1 MSKKEK
7 EIIPHIIEP
16 FKSGNTIVNKYEEFF
31 EDNVGN
37 AAIKTYVDFKDKK
50 GKLNERFLLYVN
62 WQQNKTELAGKDKSK
77 FIENLFNPI
86 TELDN
91 DYYDGYLNYYFKH
104 NNSIFLAYIYQS
116 YVENKKSYLSYMIFE
131 LTDNAELS
139 VNESAT
145 PFKEDSFEERMQQ
158 LYKKKMIKDYY
169 FYTMYYDMESKFSNE
184 KVYIGKKAKYLCHLY
199 IDQYTKI
206 EE

>member
-7 EIIPHIIEP
+7 EVNPHIIEP
-16 FKSGNTIVNKYEEFF
+16 FKSGNTIIRRYEEWF
-31 EDNVGN
+31 EDIVGN
-37 AAIKTYVDFKDKK
+37 TSVSTYVDFTDKK

-62 WQQNKTELAGKDKSK
+62 WMKNKTELVGKEKSK

-104 NNSIFLAYIYQS
+104 NNSIFLAYIYES
-116 YVENKKSYLSYMIFE
+116 EVKNNKSYLSYMVFE
-131 LTDNAELS
+131 LTENSELS
-139 VNESAT
+139 VDESAT
-145 PFKEDSFEERMQQ
+145 PFMDEGFEERMQQ

-169 FYTMYYDMESKFSNE
+169 FYTMYYDMESKFVNE